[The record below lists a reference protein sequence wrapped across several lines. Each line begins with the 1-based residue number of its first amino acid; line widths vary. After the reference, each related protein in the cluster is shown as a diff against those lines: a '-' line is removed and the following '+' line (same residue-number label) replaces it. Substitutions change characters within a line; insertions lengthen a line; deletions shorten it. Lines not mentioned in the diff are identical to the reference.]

1 MATPTARA
9 RPAGTAESRAGAAAG
24 TASFGLHDPALL
36 ALLALVLVL
45 QLATWRALDGYQIA
59 DSVEYLERARTL
71 VRGESMVDANTIR
84 PIGFSA
90 LLVPFFVVA
99 EWFGCPDPRAIVWST
114 YLLQIAL
121 GLCLVH
127 RVARIGAQ
135 LGGRTAGWIA
145 GFVVGANPIFLQY
158 SAQAESGI
166 AASLCIALGV
176 ERLMEKDARARD
188 VWIGAAWLGGSF
200 LIAYKAVGL
209 LLGIG
214 LVLVVRDRWRARR
227 NWIAVWSCL
236 ALAIVVQSLTDL
248 AMYGTFGASVRKY
261 FVENIGAVLTS
272 SLKHLRF
279 GEASARVYEIVEL
292 LKGNEAYV
300 RPADAASM
308 PAVARQPPEW
318 YFTNLPQMFV
328 WPVLV
333 CLLLGIARVL
343 FRANWRTTFLF
354 APCLV
359 FVLATSSK
367 GSKDYRLWI
376 PMLAV
381 LAPLAAYGAVWALD
395 ALRSRNW
402 RRTWLA
408 VLVAPSVVLGLAG
421 VLALDTRHFRGYWR
435 AIDAANVYAHTSRG
449 ARAPVPG
456 NAGTPE
462 KLRVGS
468 AYNWAVYMRESAEV
482 ELVKLPLQLNAWKV
496 YTDTEKARDL
506 AALEE
511 LDVFITHQPM
521 IASYPDLMAWVSEHY
536 EVLEMFYERDVHADL
551 GPIYLLGRRTSR
563 ATAARFFEQT
573 PDADVETFRAARA
586 LPTPTEFAARAAD
599 GRVER
604 LVYLGSELR
613 TLPPDDFGWI
623 TYHWYTPTGISRDLT
638 LVDRLTSL
646 DERNTWQNDH
656 AGAWGAHP
664 TSAWRAGEIVSES
677 YPLVPATSPFDG
689 TAPWRPI
696 GGAYR
701 RGERI
706 PVRLWMQVV
715 ERDVTDASV
724 AKTFYTPVRAGT
736 EEPLPAL
743 APAGTEELPQPY
755 PLAADGLLRVGAFF
769 VPVHPLAQLA
779 DDGRPVPD

>member
-1 MATPTARA
+1 MASPTARP
-9 RPAGTAESRAGAAAG
+9 RPAGPAIPDRADEPR
-24 TASFGLHDPALL
+24 FGLHDPAVL
-36 ALLALVLVL
+36 ALLVLVLAL

-90 LLVPFFVVA
+90 LLVPFFVLG
-99 EWFGCPDPRAIVWST
+99 EWLGIPDPRAIVWST

-127 RVARIGAQ
+127 RVAHIGAR
-135 LGGRTAGWIA
+135 LGGRTTGWIA

-176 ERLMEKDARARD
+176 ERLLEKDARTRD
-188 VWIGAAWLGGSF
+188 VWIGAAWFGASF

-209 LLGIG
+209 LLGLA
-214 LVLVVRDRWRARR
+214 LVLMARDRWRGRR
-227 NWIAVWSCL
+227 SWSAVWCCL
-236 ALAIVVQSLTDL
+236 LLAIVVQSLVDY
-248 AMYGTFGASVRKY
+248 AMYGTFGASVRRY

-272 SLKHLRF
+272 SLRLLHQ
-279 GEASARVYEIVEL
+279 GEASAYVYQVVER
-292 LKGNEAYV
+292 LKGSAYE

-308 PAVARQPPEW
+308 PIFAKQPPSW
-318 YFTNLPQMFV
+318 YLTNLPQMFV
-328 WPVLV
+328 WPVLAGLSLGV
-333 CLLLGIARVL
+333 ARALLRP
-343 FRANWRTTFLF
+343 NWRTTLLF

-367 GSKDYRLWI
+367 GAKDYRLWI

-395 ALRSRNW
+395 ALRSRAW
-402 RRTWLA
+402 RRVWLA
-408 VLVAPSVVLGLAG
+408 VLVAPSVALGLAG

-435 AIDAANVYAHTSRG
+435 AIDAANVYAHVSRG

-456 NAGTPE
+456 SGLASE
-462 KLRVGS
+462 KLRVGA
-468 AYNWAVYMRESAEV
+468 AYNWAVYMRESPEV
-482 ELVKLPLQLNAWKV
+482 ELVKLPHQLNAWKL
-496 YTDTEKARDL
+496 YDDAEKGRDF

-536 EVLEMFYERDVHADL
+536 EVLQMFYERDVHADL

-563 ATAARFFEQT
+563 ATAAHFYEST
-573 PDADVETFRAARA
+573 SGADVEAFRAARA
-586 LPTPTEFAARAAD
+586 LPAPTEFAARATD
-599 GRVER
+599 GELER

-623 TYHWYTPTGISRDLT
+623 TYHWFTPTGITRDLT

-656 AGAWGAHP
+656 AGAWGARP
-664 TSAWRAGEIVSES
+664 TSTWRAGELVSES

-689 TAPWRPI
+689 SAPWRPI

-715 ERDVTDASV
+715 ERDPANASV
-724 AKTFYTPVRAGT
+724 ALATYVPVRSGT

-743 APAGTEELPQPY
+743 APQGTEELPNPY

-769 VPVHPLAQLA
+769 VPVHPLARLP

>member
-1 MATPTARA
+1 MASPSARA
-9 RPAGTAESRAGAAAG
+9 RPAGATPAAERAER
-24 TASFGLHDPALL
+24 FGLHDPALL

-71 VRGESMVDANTIR
+71 VRGEPMIDAGAIR

-90 LLVPFFVVA
+90 LLVPFFVVG
-99 EWFGCPDPRAIVWST
+99 EWLGLPDPRAIVWST

-127 RVARIGAQ
+127 RVAHIGAK

-188 VWIGAAWLGGSF
+188 VWIGAAWLGASF

-227 NWIAVWSCL
+227 SWVAVWCCI
-236 ALAIVVQSLTDL
+236 ALAIVVQSSTDL
-248 AMYGTFGASVRKY
+248 AMYGTFGASVRRY
-261 FVENIGAVLTS
+261 FVENIGAVATS
-272 SLKHLRF
+272 SLKHLHF
-279 GEASARVYEIVEL
+279 GAAAANVYEYVEH
-292 LKGNEAYV
+292 LKGEVYV

-308 PAVARQPPEW
+308 PAVAKQPPGW

-333 CLLLGIARVL
+333 CLVLGIVRSL
-343 FRANWRTTFLF
+343 WRAHWRTTLLF
-354 APCLV
+354 APCLL

-381 LAPLAAYGAVWALD
+381 LAPLAAYGGVWALD
-395 ALRSRNW
+395 ALRSRAW
-402 RRTWLA
+402 RRAWLA
-408 VLVAPSVVLGLAG
+408 VLVAPSVALGLAG

-435 AIDAANVYAHTSRG
+435 AIDAANVFAHTSRG
-449 ARAPVPG
+449 ARAPVSG
-456 NAGTPE
+456 SGRASE

-468 AYNWAVYMRESAEV
+468 AYNWAVYMRESPEV
-482 ELVKLPLQLNAWKV
+482 ELVKLPHQLNAWKF
-496 YTDTEKARDL
+496 YDDTEKGRDF

-536 EVLEMFYERDVHADL
+536 EVLQLVYERDVHADL
-551 GPIYLLGRRTSR
+551 GPIYVLGRRTSR
-563 ATAARFFEQT
+563 ATAAHFYEST
-573 PDADVETFRAARA
+573 PGADVEAFRAARA
-586 LPTPTEFAARAAD
+586 LPAPTEFSARAAD
-599 GRVER
+599 GSVER
-604 LVYLGSELR
+604 LVFLGSELR

-623 TYHWYTPTGISRDLT
+623 TYHWFTPTGLTRDLT

-715 ERDVTDASV
+715 QRDPADASITLTHY
-724 AKTFYTPVRAGT
+724 APVRSGT

-743 APAGTEELPQPY
+743 APAGTEELPNPY

-769 VPVHPLAQLA
+769 VPVHPLARLA

>member
-1 MATPTARA
+1 MASPTARTPPS
-9 RPAGTAESRAGAAAG
+9 PARAGAVREAPDRAPL
-24 TASFGLHDPALL
+24 GLHDPALL
-36 ALLALVLVL
+36 VLLALVLAL

-90 LLVPFFVVA
+90 LLVPFFVIG
-99 EWFGCPDPRAIVWST
+99 EWLGLPDPRAIVWST

-121 GLCLVH
+121 GLCLVF
-127 RVARIGAQ
+127 RVARIGAR

-188 VWIGAAWLGGSF
+188 VWIGAAWLGASF

-209 LLGIG
+209 LLGIAV
-214 LVLVVRDRWRARR
+214 VLVVRDRWRARR

-248 AMYGTFGASVRKY
+248 AMYGTFGASVRRY

-272 SLKHLRF
+272 SLKHMGL
-279 GEASARVYEIVEL
+279 GEASARVYGIVEH
-292 LKGNEAYV
+292 LKGAV
-300 RPADAASM
+300 WIRPADAASM
-308 PAVARQPPEW
+308 PAVAKQPPEW
-318 YFTNLPQMFV
+318 YFTHLPQMFV

-333 CLLLGIARVL
+333 CLLLGIARAL
-343 FRANWRTTFLF
+343 FRANWRTTLLF
-354 APCLV
+354 APCLL

-367 GSKDYRLWI
+367 GAKEYRLWI

-395 ALRSRNW
+395 ALRSRAW
-402 RRTWLA
+402 RRAWLT

-435 AIDAANVYAHTSRG
+435 AIDAANVYAQTSRG

-456 NAGTPE
+456 NARTWE

-468 AYNWAVYMRESAEV
+468 AYNWAVYMRESPEV
-482 ELVKLPLQLNAWKV
+482 ELVKLPLQLNAWKL
-496 YTDTEKARDL
+496 YTDAEKGRDL
-506 AALEE
+506 AALAE
-511 LDVFITHQPM
+511 LDVFIAHQPM
-521 IASYPDLMAWVSEHY
+521 LASFPDLMTWVAEHY
-536 EVLEMFYERDVHADL
+536 EVLQLFYERDVHADL

-563 ATAARFFEQT
+563 ATAAHFYDST
-573 PDADVETFRAARA
+573 PDADVEAFRVARA

-604 LVYLGSELR
+604 LVFLGSELR
-613 TLPPDDFGWI
+613 TLPPDEFGWI
-623 TYHWYTPTGISRDLT
+623 TYHWFTPTGITRDLT

-656 AGAWGAHP
+656 AGAWGARP
-664 TSAWRAGEIVSES
+664 TSTWRAGELVSES

-706 PVRLWMQVV
+706 PVRLWMQVA
-715 ERDVTDASV
+715 ERDPADASV
-724 AKTFYTPVRAGT
+724 TLAHYAPVRAGT

-743 APAGTEELPQPY
+743 APAGTEELPNPY

-769 VPVHPLAQLA
+769 LPVHPLARLA